1 MARAAS
7 RVRGGLSSPRGVP
20 DPRDRRRQWRGVRGW
35 LRACPRLRLH
45 LRNRLGAVRAAR
57 DASRHHP
64 GLRRHAAARARRGSR
79 ARQADHSVGHALR
92 CPAGARLG
100 SRERGRGGRLARRKR
115 ARGRTDHRGQRAAR
129 RAPGEA
135 GDRLRSGRGL
145 EERTCARARC
155 LQPVGAHRGPA
166 RRRSRRPRETN
177 PSVFGAVGP
186 GVAGPC
192 RAGDGSM
199 RALPRR
205 VRITE
210 VGMRDGLQM
219 EPLVVATERKIEI
232 GLALIEAGVRDIEA
246 TSFVSTTA
254 VPQLA
259 DAAAVIAGLKGR
271 GATLRAL
278 VPNANGA
285 RRAAAAQVDRM
296 IVFMSASESHHRKNV
311 RRSIAES
318 LAGLEEIATVARG
331 AGVALGGIVS
341 TAFGCPYE
349 GNVPLAAVARIVE
362 AYAQVGM
369 DEVSLGDTTGM
380 ATPPIVAAV
389 VGGLRAQFPAL
400 PFALH
405 FHNTRAL
412 GLVNVMQ
419 GLELGIDR
427 YESSIGGLGGCP
439 FAPGATGNV
448 CTEDLLNM
456 LNELGIETGMD
467 LDRLIRVARDVERL
481 LG

>member
-1 MARAAS
+1 
-7 RVRGGLSSPRGVP
+7 
-20 DPRDRRRQWRGVRGW
+20 
-35 LRACPRLRLH
+35 
-45 LRNRLGAVRAAR
+45 
-57 DASRHHP
+57 
-64 GLRRHAAARARRGSR
+64 
-79 ARQADHSVGHALR
+79 
-92 CPAGARLG
+92 
-100 SRERGRGGRLARRKR
+100 
-115 ARGRTDHRGQRAAR
+115 
-129 RAPGEA
+129 
-135 GDRLRSGRGL
+135 
-145 EERTCARARC
+145 
-155 LQPVGAHRGPA
+155 
-166 RRRSRRPRETN
+166 
-177 PSVFGAVGP
+177 
-186 GVAGPC
+186 
-192 RAGDGSM
+192 M

-481 LG
+481 LGRPLPGQLMRSGARLAPAQAAT

>member
-1 MARAAS
+1 
-7 RVRGGLSSPRGVP
+7 
-20 DPRDRRRQWRGVRGW
+20 
-35 LRACPRLRLH
+35 
-45 LRNRLGAVRAAR
+45 
-57 DASRHHP
+57 
-64 GLRRHAAARARRGSR
+64 
-79 ARQADHSVGHALR
+79 
-92 CPAGARLG
+92 
-100 SRERGRGGRLARRKR
+100 
-115 ARGRTDHRGQRAAR
+115 
-129 RAPGEA
+129 
-135 GDRLRSGRGL
+135 
-145 EERTCARARC
+145 
-155 LQPVGAHRGPA
+155 
-166 RRRSRRPRETN
+166 
-177 PSVFGAVGP
+177 
-186 GVAGPC
+186 
-192 RAGDGSM
+192 
-199 RALPRR
+199 
-205 VRITE
+205 
-210 VGMRDGLQM
+210 MRDGLQM

-246 TSFVSTTA
+246 TSFVSATA

-259 DAAAVIAGLKGR
+259 DAAAVTAGLKGR
-271 GATLRAL
+271 GATLSAL

-296 IVFMSASESHHRKNV
+296 TVFMSASESHHRKNV

-318 LAGLEEIATVARG
+318 LAGLEEIATIARG
-331 AGVALGGIVS
+331 AGIALGGIVS

-349 GNVPLAAVARIVE
+349 GNVSLAAVARIVE

-380 ATPPIVAAV
+380 ATPPIIAAV
-389 VGGLRAQFPAL
+389 VAGLRAQFPAL
-400 PFALH
+400 PLALH

-481 LG
+481 LGRPLPGQLMRSGARLARPAQAST